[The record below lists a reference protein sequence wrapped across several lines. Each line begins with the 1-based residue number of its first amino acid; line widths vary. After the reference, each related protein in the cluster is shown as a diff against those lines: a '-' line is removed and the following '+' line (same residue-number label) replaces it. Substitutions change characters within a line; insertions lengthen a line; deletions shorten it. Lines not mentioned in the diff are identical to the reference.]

1 MQTHAEEVKQMV
13 LALRARA
20 DSSREVSE
28 PEARAPEAASAA
40 EIRERL
46 GEPEPVADPEPDRVI
61 VDIATEPAYSSE
73 GAPAGE
79 GRERSL
85 RELFW
90 GDD

>member
-1 MQTHAEEVKQMV
+1 MV

-20 DSSREVSE
+20 DAAREAPG
-28 PEARAPEAASAA
+28 PEATESEGASAA

-46 GEPEPVADPEPDRVI
+46 GEPEPAEKAASQDEPGQVAV
-61 VDIATEPAYSSE
+61 ANEPAYSAE
-73 GAPAGE
+73 VAQAGE